1 MSDPGP
7 ELDLGSLTRRSA
19 ELEAPRRRWLRILL
33 PAGILAVFAA
43 VLLSSIGDLFRRGVP
58 VRVVSPRPL
67 PQGSAAAAPRDRV
80 LVQAAG
86 WIEPDP
92 FLVHVTALSGGIVEE
107 VLVEESDVLHAG
119 DPVARLVDEDASLN
133 LQRASAVLAQ
143 EQAALADATARS
155 QIAHERFDAALDVR
169 EGAAVASADAK
180 GKTAE
185 AEHRHAALTGAA
197 VSVRIAK
204 DELAVQKELAGQGAT
219 GLWQVELA
227 EGAVAAAESALEV
240 LSADA
245 ALAEAEKEGA
255 LARAQRAGDD
265 LRLRFDDR
273 LERDR
278 AAAAVQ
284 AAEAA
289 VELAKVKV
297 AEAQLELDR
306 KVVRTPVDGVVL
318 ERLTVPGM
326 VLDLNRT
333 GHEVCS
339 LYDPAALRVRVDVP
353 QDDIDRLFVG
363 QRAEIVTNAR
373 PDLPYAGEVIRLVQL
388 ADIQKVTLEAQV
400 KIEGGDG
407 LLRPDMLAQVRFF
420 GSGQA
425 PDQAAGEDPNRSA
438 SVGAFLIPRRL
449 VVDGAVWVLEPVES
463 VACRRELSLGAERGD
478 DVEVLEHLDA
488 TTKILDSGGAA
499 LTEGTRVKVVRS
511 GS

>member
-1 MSDPGP
+1 MSDPKP
-7 ELDLGSLTRRSA
+7 ELDLGSLTRQSA
-19 ELEAPRRRWLRILL
+19 ELEAPRRRWLRILM
-33 PAGILAVFAA
+33 PAGILAVFGA
-43 VLLSSIGDLFRRGVP
+43 VLLSSIGDLFRRGVE

-67 PQGSAAAAPRDRV
+67 PQGSAAAAPRDRI

-86 WIEPDP
+86 WLEPDP
-92 FLVHVTALSGGIVEE
+92 YLVHVTALSGGVVEE
-107 VLVEESDVLHAG
+107 VLVQESDVVKAG
-119 DPVARLVDEDASLN
+119 DPVARLVDEDARLKRK
-133 LQRASAVLAQ
+133 RAAAELAQ
-143 EQAALADATARS
+143 EQAALADASARS
-155 QIAHERFDAALDVR
+155 QIAQERFDAALGVR
-169 EGAAVASADAK
+169 EASAVASADAK
-180 GKTAE
+180 GKAAE
-185 AEHRHAALTGAA
+185 AEHRQAALAGAA
-197 VSVRIAK
+197 VGVRIAK
-204 DELAVQKELAGQGAT
+204 DELAVQKELASEDAAGP
-219 GLWQVELA
+219 WQVELA
-227 EGAVAAAESALEV
+227 EGAVAAAESALAV
-240 LSADA
+240 LRADA

-255 LARAQRAGDD
+255 LARDQRAKDD
-265 LRLRFDDR
+265 LRLRFADR

-278 AAAAVQ
+278 AAAAVM

-289 VELAKVKV
+289 VELAEVKL

-306 KVVRTPVDGVVL
+306 KVVRSPADGVVL

-373 PDLPYAGEVIRLVQL
+373 PDTAYAGEVIRLVQL

-400 KIEGGDG
+400 KIKGGDG

-425 PDQAAGEDPNRSA
+425 PRGESGEDSNEGPST
-438 SVGAFLIPRRL
+438 GAFLIPRRL
-449 VVDGAVWVLEPVES
+449 VKDGAVWVLEPVES
-463 VACRRELSLGAERGD
+463 VARRRELSLGAERGD
-478 DVEVLEHLDA
+478 DIEVLDHMDA

-499 LTEGTRVKVVRS
+499 LSEGTRVKVVR
-511 GS
+511 GG